1 MHSRISTNKTKQK
14 KTITTATATK
24 PLSKNLLT
32 LKMIVQSTVAASRAT
47 HGINFPE
54 EADVNG
60 Q

>member
-14 KTITTATATK
+14 KTITATATK
-24 PLSKNLLT
+24 QLSKNLLT

-60 Q
+60 K

>member
-14 KTITTATATK
+14 KTITATATK
-24 PLSKNLLT
+24 QLSKNLLT
-32 LKMIVQSTVAASRAT
+32 LKMIVQSTVTASRAT

-60 Q
+60 K